1 MKTLGEKIAG
11 LRQEK
16 NMTQQA
22 FADVMGVTRQAIS
35 NWERNKT
42 EPDVAALKKI
52 GQIFGVDMNDLLT
65 DIHLERQMCIRD
77 RISAA
82 GSQSGPASMLSTWKL
97 TV

>member
-42 EPDVAALKKI
+42 EPDVAALK
-52 GQIFGVDMNDLLT
+52 
-65 DIHLERQMCIRD
+65 
-77 RISAA
+77 
-82 GSQSGPASMLSTWKL
+82 
-97 TV
+97 

>member
-52 GQIFGVDMNDLLT
+52 GQVFGIDMNDLLT
-65 DIHLERQMCIRD
+65 DIHLERKAIDTR
-77 RISAA
+77 
-82 GSQSGPASMLSTWKL
+82 PL
-97 TV
+97 TRLFLAILATHL

>member
-52 GQIFGVDMNDLLT
+52 GQVFGIDMNDLLT
-65 DIHLERQMCIRD
+65 DIHLNARRSIHGR
-77 RISAA
+77 
-82 GSQSGPASMLSTWKL
+82 
-97 TV
+97 